1 MLRLS
6 NFFRNNKLVVLF
18 CALILFIGL
27 IGLSIRSNVQSVPE
41 QYVSDTTSFGQRVFS
56 YPVHFVTGSITN
68 LLSDRQPTTNQTKQL
83 EADNQRLQ
91 AENKKLKKELD
102 IKDISEYEPVS
113 AAVIARQPDQWMNS
127 LVLDK
132 GAKDGIKP
140 DMAVMTTDGLV
151 GQVTK
156 VNQFSSQVNLV
167 STKGRLNRLSVNVM
181 HGENEVFGLID
192 HYDEKNNRLV
202 ISDIDNKE
210 KVEKGDKVVTS
221 GLGDQLPKG
230 LYVGEVEKVHND
242 QYGLSKQ
249 VSIKT
254 GANLNQ
260 MLHVYVAKRDPK
272 TFADDGG
279 VEK

>member
-1 MLRLS
+1 MS

-18 CALILFIGL
+18 CAVILFIGL

-68 LLSDRQPTTNQTKQL
+68 LLSDRQPATNQTKQL
-83 EADNQRLQ
+83 EAENQRLQ

-132 GAKDGIKP
+132 GAKFGIKP

-181 HGENEVFGLID
+181 HGDNEVFGLID

-272 TFADDGG
+272 TITDDGG
-279 VEK
+279 VDK